1 MKKIIFQM
9 KKLLSYFLGGMCIFC
24 ITSACHDDD
33 DDNGTQIPEETLA
46 TNKWIHDDM
55 SDIYFWNTQLP
66 QLDYRKESDSEEY
79 FYKLI
84 YKDDPWSWITDDY
97 ASLAADYDGVP
108 VTMGYDPAFYMF
120 SNVDDQVFIVV
131 NYVYPESPAALAGL
145 KRGDII
151 LKINNTEMN
160 TDNYYDLYSGS
171 SYSVQLG
178 KATATSTGVTIG
190 DSGKSLSMTARVTQ
204 TDPAIWSEVI
214 DTLDHKIGYLAYVE
228 FVAGEDSLFLE
239 TLDEIFAGFKSEGI
253 SDLIV
258 DLRYN
263 PGGESTAA
271 IHLAS
276 EIAPAAVV
284 NSDSKYLVSLNYNDD
299 LQSYLESNPQ
309 FDDNLYYRFSK
320 LNTNLNLNK
329 VYFLTTDGTA
339 SASELVITGLDPY
352 MEVVQIGD
360 STYGKFAGAWIWP
373 DNEDEEKAEWAM
385 IPIVMKYANF
395 EGYTDFKDGLL
406 PDILMGDDVLF
417 AVPFGDTADPM
428 IKRAIE
434 NIAGVPQSVAT
445 RSRFDSGNRFKKI
458 RPENSAMNLRRNLY
472 HRMSPELKKLLIKE

>member
-1 MKKIIFQM
+1 M
-9 KKLLSYFLGGMCIFC
+9 KKLLSFFLGGIFILC
-24 ITSACHDDD
+24 VVNACHDDD
-33 DDNGTQIPEETLA
+33 DDNGTQIPAETIA

-55 SDIYFWNTQLP
+55 NDIYFWNTQLP
-66 QLDYRKESDSEEY
+66 QVDYKKESDSEEY

-108 VTMGYDPAFYMF
+108 VTMGYDPTFYYYDET
-120 SNVDDQVFIVV
+120 SNRVIIVV
-131 NYVYPESPAALAGL
+131 NYVYPGSPAAQAGL

-151 LKINNTEMN
+151 LKIDGQVFNDE
-160 TDNYYDLYSGS
+160 NYYEVYSGS
-171 SYSVQLG
+171 SYSVLIG
-178 KATATSTGVTIG
+178 KAKLNSDKTVSVIDTQVT
-190 DSGKSLSMTARVTQ
+190 LSMTARVTT
-204 TDPAIWSEVI
+204 TDPAVWHEVI

-228 FVAGEDSLFLE
+228 FVAGEDSIFLE
-239 TLDEIFAGFKSEGI
+239 TLDDIFAEFKSEGI

-284 NSDSKYLVSLNYNDD
+284 NSGSKYLVSLNYNED

-309 FDDNLYYRFSK
+309 FEDNLYYRFSK
-320 LNTNLNLNK
+320 LNTNLNLDK

-352 MEVVQIGD
+352 MEVVQVGD

-373 DNEDEEKAEWAM
+373 DNEDEEKAKWAI
-385 IPIVMKYANF
+385 IPIVMKYANY

-406 PDILMGDDVLF
+406 PDILMSDNVLF

-428 IKRAIE
+428 TKRAIE
-434 NIAGVPQSVAT
+434 DIAGVPQSVAA
-445 RSRFDSGNRFKKI
+445 RSRSDLDRRFRKI
-458 RPENSAMNLRRNLY
+458 TPENRAMNLRRNLY
-472 HRMSPELKKLLIKE
+472 LPVSPDLRNARIKD